1 MPDENGNR
9 QSWMR
14 HSGIG
19 IEFAGAVGGFALLGY
34 WIDRHW
40 DTKPWGLLICLAL
53 GMTGATYN
61 LIRTSMK
68 AFRSEPPRDRKTPVD
83 GEGDSPGRE

>member
-1 MPDENGNR
+1 MWRTTVAG
-9 QSWMR
+9 WMR

-19 IEFAGAVGGFALLGY
+19 IEFAGAVGGFALMGY

-68 AFRSEPPRDRKTPVD
+68 AFQPDPPRDREKPAD
-83 GEGDSPGRE
+83 GNGDSPERK